1 MFDSNIHLD
10 SHPHTHNR
18 TRVHRGGQTSGEG
31 ELNLLVNDLHSD
43 EVVFLIE
50 PAVVEKQ
57 SVSLSGSKPAGTEE
71 N

>member
-1 MFDSNIHLD
+1 MFDS
-10 SHPHTHNR
+10 SSHTHTPNR
-18 TRVHRGGQTSGEG
+18 TRMHHGGRTSGEG
-31 ELNLLVNDLHSD
+31 ELNLLVNDLHSY
-43 EVVFLIE
+43 EVVLFIE